1 MMVSLSSLV
10 VPETANVWLQLRLL
24 LDFNCHNLDLVVS
37 KTDLHLKHC
46 GHDKLISLNRVK
58 VVLLLLFTAL
68 STWDVHLILLPI

>member
-1 MMVSLSSLV
+1 MVSLSSLV

-37 KTDLHLKHC
+37 KTDFHLKHC

-58 VVLLLLFTAL
+58 VVLLLLFTSL

>member
-1 MMVSLSSLV
+1 MMIALAGLV
-10 VPETANVWLQLRLL
+10 VPETANVWLSLALF
-24 LDFNCHNLDLVVS
+24 LDLDSHDLDLVVS

-58 VVLLLLFTAL
+58 VVLLLLFTSL